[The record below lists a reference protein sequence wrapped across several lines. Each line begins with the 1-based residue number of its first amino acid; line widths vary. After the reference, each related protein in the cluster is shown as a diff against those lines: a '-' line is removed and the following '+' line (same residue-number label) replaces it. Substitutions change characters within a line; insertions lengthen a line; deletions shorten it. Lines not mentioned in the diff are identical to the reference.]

1 MTGRL
6 GDSTVAMSVSVS
18 GVEAGKRSLEQ
29 EDGGKAG
36 EGGSGGSKRQRQE
49 LADLPTRQYL
59 DQTVVPILLQV
70 GQSAGACSSEAR
82 GTSEM

>member
-6 GDSTVAMSVSVS
+6 GDSRVAMSVSVS

-29 EDGGKAG
+29 EEGGKAG

-70 GQSAGACSSEAR
+70 GPPAGACSS
-82 GTSEM
+82 

>member
-1 MTGRL
+1 
-6 GDSTVAMSVSVS
+6 MSVSVS
-18 GVEAGKRSLEQ
+18 GGEAGKRSLEQ
-29 EDGGKAG
+29 EEGGKAG
-36 EGGSGGSKRQRQE
+36 EGGSGGPKRQRQD

-70 GQSAGACSSEAR
+70 ELSEAR